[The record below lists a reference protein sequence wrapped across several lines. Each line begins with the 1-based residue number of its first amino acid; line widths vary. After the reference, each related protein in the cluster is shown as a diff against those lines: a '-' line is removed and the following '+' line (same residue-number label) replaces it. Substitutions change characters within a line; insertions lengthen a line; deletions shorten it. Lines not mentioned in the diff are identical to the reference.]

1 MSRPRTSRS
10 PGACCCGPLRSQVLG
25 AILPH
30 LLGFP
35 LVTLANE
42 ATNWW
47 EVALPAISGLVGVV
61 VGGLITRWVTLSAE
75 DRRADL
81 ERELATAA
89 AMRDEQRAIAER
101 TTLAQ
106 AVARVLATRYRQIE
120 SHIGTSLNA
129 GVWPPRELEPEPPV
143 PYEDRKLL
151 ASIMS
156 SSARCLRCVTTSSAA
171 LVSLFHRSRDNT
183 TSMR

>member
-1 MSRPRTSRS
+1 MRRPTGGRS
-10 PGACCCGPLRSQVLG
+10 P
-25 AILPH
+25 
-30 LLGFP
+30 
-35 LVTLANE
+35 
-42 ATNWW
+42 
-47 EVALPAISGLVGVV
+47 ALPAISGLVGVV